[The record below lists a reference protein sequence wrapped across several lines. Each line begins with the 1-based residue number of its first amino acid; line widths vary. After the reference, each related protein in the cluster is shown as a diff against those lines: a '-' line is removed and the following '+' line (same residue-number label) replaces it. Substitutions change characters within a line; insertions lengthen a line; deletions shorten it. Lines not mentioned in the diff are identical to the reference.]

1 MRKYDQDVNGRT
13 QSAITIITAIFM
25 AGTLW
30 ARIGANAAAMRAT
43 MEEIRAEQR
52 EIKKQLDTLIH
63 KP

>member
-1 MRKYDQDVNGRT
+1 MKNGT
-13 QSAITIITAIFM
+13 LQNFTTIIAAIFV
-25 AGTLW
+25 AGSLW
-30 ARIGANAAAMRAT
+30 AKIGANAAAMRAT

>member
-1 MRKYDQDVNGRT
+1 MKNGHF
-13 QSAITIITAIFM
+13 QSFTTVVAAIFV

-52 EIKKQLDTLIH
+52 EIKKQLEALIH

>member
-1 MRKYDQDVNGRT
+1 MKNGHF
-13 QSAITIITAIFM
+13 QSFTTVVAAIFV

-43 MEEIRAEQR
+43 MEEIRQEQR
-52 EIKKQLDTLIH
+52 EMKKQLDQLIH

>member
-1 MRKYDQDVNGRT
+1 MNGKMQT
-13 QSAITIITAIFM
+13 ATTVIAAIFV

-43 MEEIRAEQR
+43 MEEIRVEQR
-52 EIKKQLDTLIH
+52 EMHKMIETLIRQ

>member
-1 MRKYDQDVNGRT
+1 MNGKMQT
-13 QSAITIITAIFM
+13 ATTVIAAIFV

-43 MEEIRAEQR
+43 MEEIRVEQR
-52 EIKKQLDTLIH
+52 EMHKMIETLIH

>member
-1 MRKYDQDVNGRT
+1 MTNGTVRT
-13 QSAITIITAIFM
+13 QSFVTIVTAIFV

-52 EIKKQLDTLIH
+52 EIKKQLEELIH